1 MTIAAEV
8 DGDFTPV
15 GICYRYS
22 IDDGDTLYAIFS
34 DTDLPRPRGN
44 EGYNVFSPGVAW
56 LCEPNTGATSIE
68 VETTPRPDFDKA
80 TSSHWYDHGIH
91 GTVDTTTGY
100 LEDAPLCAMR
110 FTADGGGAVIHFI
123 SPLPILVE

>member
-44 EGYNVFSPGVAW
+44 EGYNVFSPGGGLAVRT
-56 LCEPNTGATSIE
+56 E
-68 VETTPRPDFDKA
+68 
-80 TSSHWYDHGIH
+80 HGGH
-91 GTVDTTTGY
+91 LD
-100 LEDAPLCAMR
+100 
-110 FTADGGGAVIHFI
+110 
-123 SPLPILVE
+123 